1 MAPGGDTRRAE
12 VSGDS
17 VVHEGLDAAGTARAG
32 QAPRAVSAA
41 IEVSHLTKVFGERT
55 AVSDVSFSVASG
67 EIFGFL
73 GPNGAGKTTTVR
85 TLGTLITPSSG
96 TAIVAGIPLSAK
108 NGPVIRS
115 RISVMPESPGLYLR
129 LTVVENLQCFA
140 GLYEL
145 DDVRGR
151 IARALRAVNLEDR
164 AGDLCGSLSKG
175 LRQRVAL
182 ARALLNDPAVL
193 FLDEPTSGLDPVAT
207 REVHELIGSLR
218 KRGVTIFLTTHRLQ
232 EAERLCD
239 RVAILSTTLR
249 LVGRPDALRKQLFR
263 RSLDVRLR
271 APLDDPK
278 AVLGPLPDVQGWE
291 QTPSG
296 YALTVSD
303 PDFAAPALARALVA
317 ADADILS
324 IAESHHSLED
334 VYLELIDEDVE
345 AKSR

>member
-1 MAPGGDTRRAE
+1 
-12 VSGDS
+12 
-17 VVHEGLDAAGTARAG
+17 
-32 QAPRAVSAA
+32 
-41 IEVSHLTKVFGERT
+41 
-55 AVSDVSFSVASG
+55 
-67 EIFGFL
+67 
-73 GPNGAGKTTTVR
+73 
-85 TLGTLITPSSG
+85 
-96 TAIVAGIPLSAK
+96 
-108 NGPVIRS
+108 
-115 RISVMPESPGLYLR
+115 
-129 LTVVENLQCFA
+129 VENLQCFA

-151 IARALRAVNLEDR
+151 IARALRAVNLDDR

-193 FLDEPTSGLDPVAT
+193 FLDEPTSGLDPVAI

-218 KRGVTIFLTTHRLQ
+218 KRGVTIFLTTHRLE

-249 LVGRPDALRKQLFR
+249 LVGRPDALREQLFR

-278 AVLGPLPDVQGWE
+278 AVLGPLPGVQGWE

-296 YALTVSD
+296 YTLTVSD
-303 PDFAAPALARALVA
+303 PDFAAPGLARALVA
-317 ADADILS
+317 ADGEILS

>member
-1 MAPGGDTRRAE
+1 M
-12 VSGDS
+12 SGDS
-17 VVHEGLDAAGTARAG
+17 VVYEGLDEAGTARTG

-41 IEVSHLTKVFGERT
+41 IEVSHLTKLFGGRT

-85 TLGTLITPSSG
+85 TLGTLIAPSSG

-151 IARALRAVNLEDR
+151 IARALRAVNLDDR

-218 KRGVTIFLTTHRLQ
+218 KRGVTIFLTTHRLE

-278 AVLGPLPDVQGWE
+278 AVLGPLPGVQGWE

-317 ADADILS
+317 ADAR
-324 IAESHHSLED
+324 HSVDRRVSPFAGGRLPRAD
-334 VYLELIDEDVE
+334 
-345 AKSR
+345 RRGRGG